1 MPQTKRTILITGC
14 SSGCGL
20 DAAHTLRE
28 RGWRVFASC
37 RKPEDCEKLIS
48 EGFDSPQLDYANDA
62 SIRRGFAEVMA
73 ATGKLRHNPA
83 ASRPARPRLSA
94 CNWRGSGG
102 TLDALYNNGA
112 YALLGATEDIP
123 TDALREIF
131 ETVSRATALPPAA
144 TLRGRA

>member
-48 EGFDSPQLDYANDA
+48 EA
-62 SIRRGFAEVMA
+62 S
-73 ATGKLRHNPA
+73 L
-83 ASRPARPRLSA
+83 
-94 CNWRGSGG
+94 
-102 TLDALYNNGA
+102 
-112 YALLGATEDIP
+112 
-123 TDALREIF
+123 
-131 ETVSRATALPPAA
+131 RATARRPAA
-144 TLRGRA
+144 AASECM

>member
-1 MPQTKRTILITGC
+1 MTETKRTILITGC

-48 EGFDSPQLDYANDA
+48 EGFESPQLDYANDA
-62 SIRRGFAEVMA
+62 SIRRAFAEVMA
-73 ATGKLRHNPA
+73 AT
-83 ASRPARPRLSA
+83 
-94 CNWRGSGG
+94 GG

-144 TLRGRA
+144 ALRGRA